1 CRWSWTTR
9 AGWKR
14 TQRRSRR
21 FAGRPRASV
30 HAQGAAAT
38 VQWCVRSDCRWLR
51 SMVSPKTSRPAQ
63 RRSVP
68 LASGLGLPPMTLDL
82 DVICISGVPI
92 SGIAAIGAA
101 SARQFS
107 LGDVELVGLA
117 GLDDAASLSDATGN
131 HAAEMTVT
139 EPVEEDLDEVLE
151 CLAQL
156 RSTGLS
162 GACLDRFVMHCAAK
176 PSCP

>member
-1 CRWSWTTR
+1 
-9 AGWKR
+9 
-14 TQRRSRR
+14 
-21 FAGRPRASV
+21 
-30 HAQGAAAT
+30 
-38 VQWCVRSDCRWLR
+38 
-51 SMVSPKTSRPAQ
+51 
-63 RRSVP
+63 
-68 LASGLGLPPMTLDL
+68 MTLDL

-117 GLDDAASLSDATGN
+117 GLDDQFAAASLSDATGN

-139 EPVEEDLDEVLE
+139 EPVEDDLDEVLE
-151 CLAQL
+151 RLAQL
-156 RSTGLS
+156 RPTGLS
-162 GACLDRFVMHCAAK
+162 GACLDRFVMHCAVK